1 MPIAPD
7 PMTVHPLP
15 AHPRVVFLRP
25 LVRSAQIEVGEFTYF
40 DDPDAPE
47 EDEYDLDYG
56 ESGSEPVDEG
66 DYPQLTATARRID
79 ELRPLPR
86 ELADLVAA
94 CLEPAPELRPP
105 VDELMGKLEPL
116 GAGT

>member
-25 LVRSAQIEVGEFTYF
+25 LVRSPQIEVGEFTYY

-47 EDEYDLDYG
+47 D
-56 ESGSEPVDEG
+56 S
-66 DYPQLTATARRID
+66 
-79 ELRPLPR
+79 
-86 ELADLVAA
+86 
-94 CLEPAPELRPP
+94 
-105 VDELMGKLEPL
+105 
-116 GAGT
+116 